1 MKELQIQSF
10 LRGKNFP
17 RVTCIGREK
26 DRKRLSFAGER
37 AAVKSSPV
45 GDEKTNGSGPVRN
58 RVRNATFPSFSR
70 SMTRE
75 TRQPFDRCLFG
86 RHCNVYILREQSE
99 SRSGRL
105 TSFKCQLRYLE
116 KKIFFFCVTVRFSRS
131 QMTRNESA
139 LINANNRNV
148 FLRQ

>member
-1 MKELQIQSF
+1 M
-10 LRGKNFP
+10 
-17 RVTCIGREK
+17 TCIGREK

-75 TRQPFDRCLFG
+75 LGNPSIVVYSGDIATSTSCENNRNRGAGDWQAL
-86 RHCNVYILREQSE
+86 NVNYGIWKRK
-99 SRSGRL
+99 
-105 TSFKCQLRYLE
+105 SFFLRY
-116 KKIFFFCVTVRFSRS
+116 TVRWFSRS
-131 QMTRNESA
+131 QVTRNESA

-148 FLRQ
+148 FLRRWFY